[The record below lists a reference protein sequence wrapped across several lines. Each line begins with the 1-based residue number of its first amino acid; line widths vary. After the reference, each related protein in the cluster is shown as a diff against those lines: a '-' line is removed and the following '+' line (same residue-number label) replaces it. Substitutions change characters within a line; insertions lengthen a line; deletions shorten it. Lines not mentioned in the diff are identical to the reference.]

1 MDGILLINKD
11 KDWTS
16 HDVCN
21 RIKHIF
27 NTSKVG
33 HSGTLDPFATGL
45 LIVAINKA
53 TKTLPYADFSYKT
66 YVAKLKLGSQT
77 VSGDLSSEVILKK
90 DVPILTEDKINEV
103 LHTFLGESEQKVP
116 MYSAVHVN
124 GVKLYKYAQQGIEV
138 DRPTR
143 KIDIQYIKLLDF
155 SSDIITFQCLV
166 SSGTYIRTLGEDIAK
181 ELNTVGHLISL
192 NRIAIGKEEN
202 ITLDKAIKLDEV
214 NENKVL
220 PVTDFID
227 LPKLEIDDKIYQ
239 KAQHGA
245 TIILNNEEEKIL
257 LVYNHIALA
266 IYKKVE
272 GNIYHCERGLW

>member
-27 NTSKVG
+27 NASKVG

-77 VSGDLSSEVILKK
+77 VSGDLSSEVILEK

-155 SSDIITFQCLV
+155 SYDVITFQCLV

-181 ELNTVGHLISL
+181 KLNTVGHLISL

-245 TIILNNEEEKIL
+245 PIILNNKEEKIL